1 MSISVFQY
9 FYSTKYCYQV
19 LEFLLRITRNKIIIY
34 DIKNLKTKF
43 NYCEEVRKRQNLTRL
58 EFKKKYSNT
67 PVRFYEKKL
76 FERILK
82 RLQNKYD
89 FSFNFHKLP
98 NAATDHKYGYCLI
111 ISKKNSI

>member
-9 FYSTKYCYQV
+9 FYT
-19 LEFLLRITRNKIIIY
+19 
-34 DIKNLKTKF
+34 
-43 NYCEEVRKRQNLTRL
+43 
-58 EFKKKYSNT
+58 KKYSNT

-98 NAATDHKYGYCLI
+98 NAATDHKYSYCLI